1 MAPFSSMIRITLGT
15 AMLAAVG
22 GCTVL
27 STAEDKA
34 LREARSQDV
43 DADRYVETR
52 WSGKVLSTLEKR
64 AVSPADLVTA
74 LSDGMAKAGDQ
85 MGRSA
90 GEGSPWTFVVRGR
103 ARVEAVDRGSQRG
116 TVTVSF
122 DTPQGPRQA
131 LVQSG
136 PYVSGSA
143 VRDALEFIRFNDFK
157 DQLVFAEIGNALTAR
172 AMKESGVLGSVQP
185 GTWIDLIGVVALRAP
200 GDAWVVTPVTAKA
213 KP

>member
-1 MAPFSSMIRITLGT
+1 MALFSSMIRISLG
-15 AMLAAVG
+15 AALLAAVS

-27 STAEDKA
+27 STEEDKA
-34 LREARSQDV
+34 LREARSQDI
-43 DADRYVETR
+43 DADRYVEAR
-52 WSGKVLSTLEKR
+52 WSGKVLSALNKR
-64 AVSPADLVTA
+64 AASPADLVAA
-74 LSDGMAKAGDQ
+74 LNDGMAKAGDR
-85 MGRSA
+85 MGHSA

-103 ARVEAVDRGSQRG
+103 ARVEAVDRASQRG

-122 DTPQGPRQA
+122 DTPKGPMQA

-172 AMKESGVLGSVQP
+172 ALKESKVLGSVQP
-185 GTWIDLIGVVALRAP
+185 GTWIELLGVVALRAP

-213 KP
+213 AP